1 MYNKSSPSHVSDTR
15 YLKKSKMGSLVDLEK
30 FQISLLYNGI
40 YLETSFPVSSVLLQ
54 EINIRHSLN
63 GKEISNMLGSYK

>member
-1 MYNKSSPSHVSDTR
+1 MYNKSSPFHVSDTR

-40 YLETSFPVSSVLLQ
+40 YLETSFPVSAVLLQ

-63 GKEISNMLGSYK
+63 EKEISNMLESYK

>member
-1 MYNKSSPSHVSDTR
+1 MYNKSSPFHVSDTR

-40 YLETSFPVSSVLLQ
+40 YLETSFPVSAVMQ

-63 GKEISNMLGSYK
+63 EKEISNMLESYK